1 MLPIPVFKRA
11 KDNLIL
17 GRLGRYNFFPA
28 FHVSPQVRKL
38 HTYVVGLTGR
48 GKSKFLQ
55 NCLMQDVLA
64 GRGCAVV
71 DPHGDLAK
79 DVLRQLH
86 THRFFSNETA
96 YKRVLYVAP
105 RRRDYIIPFN
115 VLARPDADSETYE
128 IAQRVILAFIR
139 AWSRTLLEPP
149 RFQQIMRAALATLI
163 ETGRTLCDLYRLL
176 TDDHFRATHL
186 QKIPDPKVAADCKS
200 FFYNEFEHW
209 GRERASMMSSTTN
222 KISALTDNPSIFY
235 MLGQKENHLNIR
247 EIMDREQVLLI
258 DLGDCDDETKRLFGT
273 LIVTGFEHAAL
284 SRSRAPL
291 EARKRYYLYVD
302 EFQDFACHPGAA
314 ETFSQMLS
322 QVRKFGLHM
331 ILANQSITQLSPGL
345 QTALG
350 NAQTIVAFRVSRSDA
365 DALVRVLGQVDP
377 QTIKRESETATQ
389 HPIFAPLAEQ
399 WEKLAQF
406 LTKQKVRQATV
417 RTADDRLAVIWAE
430 KVRESTCSDEQL
442 ESVIVNCLKQH
453 GRPYQAVHQ
462 TLIEQ
467 PLPGPSDNLFSY

>member
-1 MLPIPVFKRA
+1 
-11 KDNLIL
+11 
-17 GRLGRYNFFPA
+17 
-28 FHVSPQVRKL
+28 
-38 HTYVVGLTGR
+38 
-48 GKSKFLQ
+48 
-55 NCLMQDVLA
+55 
-64 GRGCAVV
+64 
-71 DPHGDLAK
+71 
-79 DVLRQLH
+79 
-86 THRFFSNETA
+86 
-96 YKRVLYVAP
+96 
-105 RRRDYIIPFN
+105 
-115 VLARPDADSETYE
+115 
-128 IAQRVILAFIR
+128 
-139 AWSRTLLEPP
+139 
-149 RFQQIMRAALATLI
+149 
-163 ETGRTLCDLYRLL
+163 LL
-176 TDDHFRATHL
+176 TDKDFRAAHL
-186 QKIPDPKVAADCKS
+186 EKIPDPKVAADCRA

-235 MLGQKENHLNIR
+235 MLGQKENRLNIR

-291 EARKRYYLYVD
+291 EMRKRYYLYVD

-331 ILANQSITQLSPGL
+331 ILANQSIAQLSPGL

-350 NAQTIVAFRVSRSDA
+350 NAQTIIAFRVSRSDA

-377 QTIKRESETATQ
+377 QTIKRESGTSTQ

-417 RTADDRLAVIWAE
+417 KTADDRLAVIWAD

-442 ESVIVNCLKQH
+442 ESIIVNCLRRH
-453 GRPYQAVHQ
+453 GYPYQAVHQ
-462 TLIEQ
+462 SLVEQ
-467 PLPGPSDNLFSY
+467 RLPRPDENLFSY